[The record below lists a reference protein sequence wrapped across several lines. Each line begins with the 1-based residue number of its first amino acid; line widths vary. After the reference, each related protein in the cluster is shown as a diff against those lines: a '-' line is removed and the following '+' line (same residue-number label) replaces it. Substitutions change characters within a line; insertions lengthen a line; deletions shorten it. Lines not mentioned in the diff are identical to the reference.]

1 MDTIFETE
9 KPSNS
14 AVKSALKSRELT
26 PVTLPTGLRGSRR
39 IQMRSSVSSRG
50 SIVARIG
57 DAHQLIGLGYESSQ
71 ERACALLAL
80 ADSDTTDIVEQPFTL
95 RYDDET
101 GKTRRYTFDYLIS
114 KRDGTRIVV
123 EVKNAM
129 QAAKPHVIAKV
140 RQAAI
145 RLVPSHA
152 DEVTVFTDRHFT
164 RVEVENAEQIV
175 NCQKEVDDDA
185 DVQISATIQSLQGG
199 IKISDLVSLTGLA
212 ERGFAAVLRA
222 MYRKELSWPKDQLIG
237 SKMLVGREVAL

>member
-1 MDTIFETE
+1 MDTIFEAE
-9 KPSNS
+9 KPSNIVVES
-14 AVKSALKSRELT
+14 NPKSRELA

-50 SIVARIG
+50 LLVARIG
-57 DAHQLIGLGYESSQ
+57 DADRAIGLGYESSQ

-80 ADSDTTDIVEQPFTL
+80 ADNDTADIVEQPFTL

-101 GKTRRYTFDYLIS
+101 GRTRRYTFDYLIT

-140 RQAAI
+140 RQAAA

-152 DEVTVFTDRHFT
+152 DEVTIFTDQHYT
-164 RVEVENAEQIV
+164 RVDVENAEQLV
-175 NCQKEVDDDA
+175 NCQKEIDDDA
-185 DVQISATIQSLQGG
+185 DAQISTTIQSLQGG
-199 IKISDLVSLTGLA
+199 MRISDMVSLTGLA
-212 ERGFAAVLRA
+212 ERGFSAVLRA
-222 MYRKELSWPKDQLIG
+222 MYRKKLSWPKDQLIG
-237 SKMLVGREVAL
+237 PKTVVGREAAL